1 MRQSLHCVQSLPL
14 GITNQIPLWKAK
26 RKVDELMGWDIG
38 CFKGDWFPRKCMC
51 IREYKEALNER
62 FGGLFITSEEGC

>member
-26 RKVDELMGWDIG
+26 RKVDKPRGRNIL
-38 CFKGDWFPRKCMC
+38 CFKEYWFSRRCMY
-51 IREYKEALNER
+51 IGEYKEALNER
-62 FGGLFITSEEGC
+62 FKGLFITSEEGC